1 LNLNHRQAIERRI
14 AAENRSFPMNRRLTS
29 GAIAFLVTLLATLAQ
44 TGAAQGVTATTI
56 TDPAYNVKAFDINIP
71 AGWKFQ
77 GTVLPGP
84 DCSDLPYPVF
94 RAYSPDGLSELRL
107 EPAFNW
113 TFHPNNRAFRPVPGC
128 VNISGPITAEEFLKR
143 YEEMVAGSGMH
154 VIGPMS
160 VGPAYEERTA
170 KIADNMNH
178 LSPDVHGSANAA
190 AVRVQ
195 TINGSFVIEQRFR
208 AYVECRVRAQNVI
221 DPNGGGCSAHV
232 DVVRA
237 PKGKLDSLC
246 AFIDSHDLVKA
257 KFDNAWAQRVHQTI
271 AEKNQQ
277 RAAQLTR
284 QQQAGAAMLKK
295 QFDDFMA
302 TSQRNH
308 EAFMAQQESSYRTHQ
323 AQMAQSASSFHSSMN
338 NANQAMNARSTASS
352 DWVDYAL
359 DQQTV
364 TGQGGTQKV
373 SSAYSHTWSSTV
385 GNETTW
391 YQTNNPNA
399 NPNGVLGGNWTEDTK
414 VHGNGQPY

>member
-1 LNLNHRQAIERRI
+1 VQSI
-14 AAENRSFPMNRRLTS
+14 SRLTLAKHIYLS
-29 GAIAFLVTLLATLAQ
+29 LATVLLSTVSA
-44 TGAAQGVTATTI
+44 AAQGVTPETI
-56 TDPAYNVKAFDINIP
+56 TDPAYNIKAFTLNIP

-77 GTVLPGP
+77 GTVMPGP
-84 DCSDLPYPVF
+84 DCSDIPYPVF
-94 RAYSPDGLSELRL
+94 RAYSRDGLSELRL
-107 EPAFNW
+107 QPAFNW
-113 TFHPNNRAFRPVPGC
+113 TFHPANKAFRPVPGC
-128 VNISGPITAEEFLKR
+128 VNINGPITAAEFLKR
-143 YEEMVAGSGMH
+143 YEEMTAGNGMH

-160 VGPAYEERTA
+160 VGSAYEARTA

-178 LSPDVHGSANAA
+178 QSPDVRGSATSA

-195 TINGSFVIEQRFR
+195 TINGSFIIEQRFR
-208 AYVECRVRAQNVI
+208 AYVECRVHVPSGI
-221 DPNGGGCSAHV
+221 DPNGGGCSAHI

-237 PKGKLDSLC
+237 PQGKLDALC
-246 AFIDSHDLVKA
+246 ALIDSHDLVKA
-257 KFDNAWAQRVHQTI
+257 QFDQAWIAHVQQTL
-271 AEKNQQ
+271 AAKNRQ
-277 RAAQLTR
+277 R
-284 QQQAGAAMLKK
+284 QQQLTEQERAGSAMLKK

-308 EAFMAQQESSYRTHQ
+308 EAFMQQQESSYKTHQ
-323 AQMAQSASSFHSSMN
+323 AQMAQSASSFHSAMN
-338 NANQAMNARSTASS
+338 NANNAMNARSTASS

-385 GNETTW
+385 GNQTEW

-399 NPNGVLGGNWTEDTK
+399 NPNGSLGGNWTEDTK